1 MSLHKAAKEVKI
13 VPIFQSGVQ
22 VQCSSLVFQSS
33 SHIPDSCGEG
43 ERKREDRKKHQGER
57 KGGM

>member
-13 VPIFQSGVQ
+13 VPIFQSSVPVQ
-22 VQCSSLVFQSS
+22 YFSLMFQSS
-33 SHIPDSCGEG
+33 PHIPDSCGEG

-57 KGGM
+57 KRGM